1 MKTWIH
7 SLLVAAAVSVSA
19 PGVAR
24 ADQTMRCPTGRLVRL
39 GDRLLALAQICGAP
53 DVAEQRTVLRE
64 VRGRVRNRTWDERRG
79 PWALEES
86 FLVEVQIDEWLYD
99 LGPGRLLRRLVF
111 EDGRLTR
118 IDTLGR
124 GMR

>member
-1 MKTWIH
+1 MTRWIPP
-7 SLLVAAAVSVSA
+7 LLLAAAVLVSA
-19 PGVAR
+19 PRAAR

-39 GDRLLALAQICGAP
+39 GDRLLELAQICGAP
-53 DVAEQRTVLRE
+53 DFAEQRSVLRE
-64 VRGRVRNRTWDERRG
+64 LRGRLRGATRHEEERV
-79 PWALEES
+79 
-86 FLVEVQIDEWLYD
+86 LVEVRVEEWLYD

-124 GMR
+124 GRR